1 MNKRINW
8 PRYWKL
14 FTLGFLMLSWI
25 VLVFIM
31 DKPEWTLI
39 PAFIVYLLINAL
51 IFRSYTLGVIGN
63 YWYTIKHFT
72 KAYGYFEKAVNS
84 GTHHV
89 KALYLHALK
98 LLQDGK
104 GEEALKYFERAEK
117 YNFNVLMEKYIT
129 VSKSSCYWI
138 MGDIDKA
145 ISLLEGLMKKFS
157 YISTDA
163 YTTLGYLY
171 YLKDDLEK
179 AELYT
184 NKAIEDNDEHSP
196 EWDNL
201 GQIYYKK
208 GEVQKAKEYFE
219 KAISFKD
226 IVDSLYFMGRISE
239 DEGNIKEAEEYYE
252 RALKCNISALN
263 TVTEE
268 EIKNRLTA
276 LRRKI

>member
-8 PRYWKL
+8 PRYWKF

-31 DKPEWTLI
+31 NKPEWTLI
-39 PAFIVYLLINAL
+39 PAFIIYLLINAL
-51 IFRSYTLGVIGN
+51 IFRSYTQGVIGN

-196 EWDNL
+196 AWDNL

>member
-1 MNKRINW
+1 
-8 PRYWKL
+8 
-14 FTLGFLMLSWI
+14 FLMLSWI

-31 DKPEWTLI
+31 DKPEWPLI

-51 IFRSYTLGVIGN
+51 IFRSYTLGAIGN

-145 ISLLEGLMKKFS
+145 NSLLEGLMKKFS

-179 AELYT
+179 AEIYT

-196 EWDNL
+196 AWDNL

>member
-1 MNKRINW
+1 MEKKINL
-8 PRYWKL
+8 PKYWKY
-14 FTLGFLMLSWI
+14 FTLGFVMLSWI

-31 DKPEWTLI
+31 DLPEWVLI
-39 PAFIVYLLINAL
+39 PEFLVYLIINSL
-51 IFRSYTLGVIGN
+51 IFRSYALGVIGN
-63 YWYTIKHFT
+63 YWYTIKHFE
-72 KAYGYFEKAVNS
+72 KAYKYFEKAVKS

-89 KALYLHALK
+89 KALYLYALR

-104 GEEALKYFERAEK
+104 GEEALKYFELAEK
-117 YNFNVLMEKYIT
+117 YNCGILMEKYIT

-145 ISLLEGLMKKFS
+145 ISLLEGLIKKFS

-179 AELYT
+179 AEEYT
-184 NKAIEDNDEHSP
+184 NKAIADSEDHAP
-196 EWDNL
+196 AWDNL

-208 GEVQKAKEYFE
+208 GDIEKAKEYFE
-219 KAISFKD
+219 KAISIKD
-226 IVDSLYFMGRISE
+226 IVDSLYFMGRINE
-239 DEGNIKEAEEYYE
+239 DEGASEKAAEYYE

-268 EIKNRLTA
+268 EIKERLSSLKA
-276 LRRKI
+276 